1 MERISI
7 DKIKDYLNLRE
18 NVVVAYIFGS
28 FSTDRV
34 GPESDIDIALLLRD
48 SVDSKEYGHIKL
60 TITND
65 LIDILSFERVDVAIL
80 NIASPL
86 FSYEVIKKGVLL
98 FSRDETKRIEYTAN
112 AIMRYLDTI
121 YLRSVQDRILHEKI
135 RSRNFGYFNGSYK
148 YSIEKVRKGAPDTSA
163 VK

>member
-86 FSYEVIKKGVLL
+86 LSY
-98 FSRDETKRIEYTAN
+98 
-112 AIMRYLDTI
+112 
-121 YLRSVQDRILHEKI
+121 
-135 RSRNFGYFNGSYK
+135 
-148 YSIEKVRKGAPDTSA
+148 
-163 VK
+163 